1 VKPIPATIEAV
12 NLIGRTDT
20 EGDLLEALESIGD
33 QVQRIVPDCVGL
45 SLAWTEYGVTFTLA
59 ASEAE
64 IAVFDGLQYLDSGP
78 CVDAV
83 RAGHGIEAS
92 QEDLLDESS
101 WRLFAQA
108 VAAAG
113 VRTTITFPLASHGSV
128 VGSANFYGASDNAFE
143 GHQEALARIV
153 GGWAPGAVLNADLS
167 FSTRRLAEQAPETLK
182 TEAMLDRAIAFIAS
196 KLRIDLP
203 AARER
208 LRNAARRAGISE
220 LQLAEA
226 LIRLRP

>member
-1 VKPIPATIEAV
+1 MKPIPATIEAV

-20 EGDLLEALESIGD
+20 EGDLLDALESIGE
-33 QVQRIVPDCVGL
+33 QVRRIVPDCIGL

-64 IAVFDGLQYLDSGP
+64 IAVFDGLQYLDGGP

-83 RAGHGIEAS
+83 QAGHGIEAT
-92 QEDLLDESS
+92 QQDLLDEGS

-143 GHQEALARIV
+143 GHQEELARIV
-153 GGWAPGAVLNADLS
+153 GGWAPGAVRNADLS

-182 TEAMLDRAIAFIAS
+182 TEATLDRAIAFIAS
-196 KLRIDLP
+196 RLRVDL
-203 AARER
+203 AVARER